1 MRGTY
6 TIIVENKYDGYM
18 VFGSVGKTKLR
29 TGTYLYTG
37 SAMGSGSTSL
47 EHRLRRHRERY
58 KTIRWHID
66 YLTSR
71 PDCRVVGAVY
81 VVSDRRLECQ
91 ANLSLAKE
99 LKLPTPLPRIGASD
113 CKCSGHLLGPEL
125 HLSRATLAKRLVRVY
140 SHLAMSDPSSRVVV
154 QIGCASSH
162 RFWNASRKILMRP

>member
-1 MRGTY
+1 LRGTY
-6 TIIVENKYDGYM
+6 TIIVENRYDGYM
-18 VFGSVGKTKLR
+18 AFGRLGKTKLR

-47 EHRLRRHRERY
+47 EQRLRRHGARN

-71 PDCRVVGAVY
+71 RDCRVVGAVY
-81 VVSDRRLECQ
+81 VVSDRRFECQ

-99 LKLPTPLPRIGASD
+99 LKLPTPLPKIGASD

-125 HLSRATLAKRLVRVY
+125 HLSRRALAKRLVKVY
-140 SHLAMSDPSSRVVV
+140 RHLARSDPSSRVWFRSVV
-154 QIGCASSH
+154 LLPTVSGT
-162 RFWNASRKILMRP
+162 RR